1 MREKILIVDDIR
13 ANTQLIAAILAQF
26 NYDTVEANSGMEA
39 LELLKEHNVDLVL
52 LDIMMPKM
60 DGIETCRRIKEDSQN
75 IDLPIIFLSARND
88 TDIVV
93 QGFKV
98 GGHDYI
104 SKPFDNDILRI
115 RIKTH
120 IELKRSKTQLNKAH
134 QELQQLNSTKNG
146 FMRLMS
152 QNLKQPVSEILK
164 INHLLKELVDSKEL
178 VGYINKLN
186 SSVKQLEKY
195 SSTAMLLNDLK
206 LNSNELDVAPVS
218 LQLLIDEA
226 LLQQSAAISSHNLQF
241 EVETIADDL
250 QVSGEKKL
258 LVLAL
263 VKLFEAIISNYE
275 NGTKTLIDVNM
286 DQGRIKM
293 IIEVRGELNSES
305 KEQLNFN
312 QNLSLMLSKLILEL
326 HGFEISSYRSTS
338 GNGFI
343 KITF

>member
-1 MREKILIVDDIR
+1 MREKILIVDDIQ
-13 ANTQLIAAILAQF
+13 ANTQLIAAILEQF
-26 NYDTVEANSGMEA
+26 NYETVEANSGMEA
-39 LELLKEHNVDLVL
+39 LELLKDHNVDLVL
-52 LDIMMPKM
+52 LDIMMPEM
-60 DGIETCRRIKEDSQN
+60 DGIETCRRIKKDSQN

-120 IELKRSKTQLNKAH
+120 IELKRSKMQLNKAH

-178 VGYINKLN
+178 AVYINKLN
-186 SSVKQLEKY
+186 SSVKQLEKF
-195 SSTAMLLNDLK
+195 SSTAVLLNDLK
-206 LNSNELDVAPVS
+206 LNSNELDMAQVS
-218 LQLLIDEA
+218 LQRLVNEA

-241 EVETIADDL
+241 EMKPIASDL

-275 NGTKTLIDVNM
+275 KGTKTLIEVNQEH
-286 DQGRIKM
+286 DRIKM
-293 IIEVRGELNSES
+293 ILEVRGELDPES
-305 KEQLNFN
+305 KEQLNFSR
-312 QNLSLMLSKLILEL
+312 NLSLMLSKLILEL
-326 HGFEISSYRSTS
+326 HGFEISSYQSIS
-338 GNGFI
+338 GEGFI
-343 KITF
+343 KIIF